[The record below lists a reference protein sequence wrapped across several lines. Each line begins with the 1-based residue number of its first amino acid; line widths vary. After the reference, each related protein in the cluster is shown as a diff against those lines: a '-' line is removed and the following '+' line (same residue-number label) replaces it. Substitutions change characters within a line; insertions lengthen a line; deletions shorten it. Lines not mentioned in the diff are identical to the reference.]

1 MHVRERSQH
10 VLSLG
15 DDGGRTWSQE
25 KHASAIRAGPRR
37 LKPSSL
43 ARRTLQWDER
53 LHAGLNA
60 CAQSL
65 GGKGQAA
72 CCFPADGDD
81 AQQDS
86 CESVPGSRGQLTRAQ
101 RRSPYG
107 KLDRRD
113 VARARRGR
121 RRHVQDKLSWPR
133 QGQQGCNSRARPPR
147 SRRGASDPSARHLRD
162 TRVARRVI
170 MNDVGRARPGSH
182 ISAATDWAADRCGC
196 LCTLLRQHRARTVHS
211 ACTLLSTQA
220 KPSTNR
226 FLWPGFILSSSAI
239 APASALAKPCSEAI
253 VS

>member
-43 ARRTLQWDER
+43 ARRKLQWDER

-81 AQQDS
+81 AQQVVR
-86 CESVPGSRGQLTRAQ
+86 VPPAHEASSRE
-101 RRSPYG
+101 RS
-107 KLDRRD
+107 
-113 VARARRGR
+113 AEA
-121 RRHVQDKLSWPR
+121 HMASWTDEMWPER
-133 QGQQGCNSRARPPR
+133 VGTVDGTSRTSYPGLAEVSRAATAGHDPR
-147 SRRGASDPSARHLRD
+147 AVEGSPATLPSA
-162 TRVARRVI
+162 T
-170 MNDVGRARPGSH
+170 
-182 ISAATDWAADRCGC
+182 
-196 LCTLLRQHRARTVHS
+196 
-211 ACTLLSTQA
+211 
-220 KPSTNR
+220 
-226 FLWPGFILSSSAI
+226 
-239 APASALAKPCSEAI
+239 
-253 VS
+253 

>member
-43 ARRTLQWDER
+43 ARRKLQWDER

-81 AQQDS
+81 AQQVVRVS
-86 CESVPGSRGQLTRAQ
+86 PAHEASSRE
-101 RRSPYG
+101 RS
-107 KLDRRD
+107 
-113 VARARRGR
+113 AEA
-121 RRHVQDKLSWPR
+121 HM
-133 QGQQGCNSRARPPR
+133 
-147 SRRGASDPSARHLRD
+147 AS
-162 TRVARRVI
+162 
-170 MNDVGRARPGSH
+170 
-182 ISAATDWAADRCGC
+182 
-196 LCTLLRQHRARTVHS
+196 
-211 ACTLLSTQA
+211 
-220 KPSTNR
+220 
-226 FLWPGFILSSSAI
+226 
-239 APASALAKPCSEAI
+239 
-253 VS
+253 